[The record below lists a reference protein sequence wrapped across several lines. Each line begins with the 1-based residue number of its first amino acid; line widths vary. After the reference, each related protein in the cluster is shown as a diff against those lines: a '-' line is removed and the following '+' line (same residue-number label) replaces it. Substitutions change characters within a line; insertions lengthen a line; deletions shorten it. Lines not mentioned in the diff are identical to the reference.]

1 MKSKLVTY
9 INLTK
14 NKTTVNNKQ
23 NNYIIPHVYVGNI
36 TTRSGVD
43 HFTTDCGASCHYV
56 IGVDGSIGQS
66 VSEADR
72 AWTTGG
78 NKEISNKYG
87 LFVGGTPNKSQ
98 VQRGAKGV
106 DYEAITIEMACEPKH
121 PYEINDKVYNSLINL
136 MADIAIRNNMGELK
150 WKADPSLVGNPSE
163 QNILVHRWFASKS
176 CPGDYVYKHL
186 QDICEKANEIIK
198 ASKTNQ
204 TNNSSTNQTK
214 PVEISTEQLCKDAQ
228 DKYIWDKLNKAIG
241 NEIGVAGLMGNLQ
254 AESGLRPNNL
264 QNSFEK
270 KLGMTDEQYT
280 QAVNNGTYSREQFS
294 KDSAGYGLTQWTH
307 WTRKQN
313 LYDYAKQHK
322 AGIADLDMQID
333 FLIQELKT
341 SYKGVFNALK
351 TAKSIKQ
358 ASDVVLTQF
367 ERPKDQSDKVK
378 EQRASYGN
386 DIYKRFVGQA
396 VKPAEQKP
404 VEQKPAEQKQSE
416 IVYTVRAGDTLSA
429 IANKYKTT
437 YQKIA
442 KDNGIKNV
450 NIIYVGQKLV
460 IK

>member
-14 NKTTVNNKQ
+14 NKTTVKNKQ
-23 NNYIIPHVYVGNI
+23 NNYIIPHVYVGNV

-43 HFTTDCGASCHYV
+43 HFTTDCGASCQYV

-78 NKEISNKYG
+78 NKEIKNSYG

-98 VQRGAKGV
+98 KARGAKGV

-163 QNILVHRWFASKS
+163 QNILVHRWFSNKA

-186 QDICEKANEIIK
+186 GDICEKANEIIRANK
-198 ASKTNQ
+198 A
-204 TNNSSTNQTK
+204 NNSSTNQTK

-228 DKYIWDKLNKAIG
+228 DKYIWDTLNKAIG
-241 NEIGVAGLMGNLQ
+241 NEIGVSALMGNLQ

-294 KDSAGYGLTQWTH
+294 KDSAGYGLCQWTH
-307 WTRKQN
+307 YSRKQK
-313 LYDYAKQHK
+313 LYDYAKQQK
-322 AGIADLDMQID
+322 AGIGDLAMQVD

-351 TAKSIKQ
+351 TAKSIVQ

-378 EQRASYGN
+378 EQRASYGIGIFN
-386 DIYKRFVGQA
+386 KFVVQTA
-396 VKPAEQKP
+396 NLPEQTT
-404 VEQKPAEQKQSE
+404 E
-416 IVYTVRAGDTLSA
+416 IVYTVRAGDTLSG
-429 IANKYKTT
+429 IAKKYKTT

-442 KDNGIKNV
+442 KDNNIKNV
-450 NIIYVGQKLV
+450 NILYVGQKLV